1 MLNTTTTLSIQG
13 TSKVPTANEETA
25 QQDIATFEARLEYDG
40 RINMYKSIPD
50 RKVYNNN
57 KAAADADYDK
67 FEAYAD
73 AIFDKVLAGESA
85 TEEA

>member
-13 TSKVPTANEETA
+13 SSKDPAT
-25 QQDIATFEARLEYDG
+25 QQNIITFEARLEFDG
-40 RINMYKSIPD
+40 RINMYKSCPD

>member
-13 TSKVPTANEETA
+13 TSKDPVT
-25 QQDIATFEARLEYDG
+25 QQDILT
-40 RINMYKSIPD
+40 
-50 RKVYNNN
+50 YNDN

-67 FEAYAD
+67 FEAYAN
-73 AIFDKVLAGESA
+73 AIFDKVSAGVSA

>member
-13 TSKVPTANEETA
+13 SSKDPAT
-25 QQDIATFEARLEYDG
+25 QQDIITFEARLEFDG
-40 RINMYKSIPD
+40 RINKYKSYPD

>member
-13 TSKVPTANEETA
+13 TSKDPVT
-25 QQDIATFEARLEYDG
+25 QKDILTFEARLEFDG
-40 RINMYKSIPD
+40 RINMYKSCPN
-50 RKVYNNN
+50 RKTYNDN

-67 FEAYAD
+67 FEAYAN
-73 AIFDKVLAGESA
+73 AIFDKVSAGVSE

>member
-13 TSKVPTANEETA
+13 TSKDPVT
-25 QQDIATFEARLEYDG
+25 QQDILTFEARLEFDG
-40 RINMYKSIPD
+40 RINMYKSCPD
-50 RKVYNNN
+50 RKTYNDN

-67 FEAYAD
+67 FEADAN
-73 AIFDKVLAGESA
+73 AIFDKVSAGVSA

>member
-13 TSKVPTANEETA
+13 TSKDPVT
-25 QQDIATFEARLEYDG
+25 QQDILTFEARLEFDG
-40 RINMYKSIPD
+40 RINMYKSCPN
-50 RKVYNNN
+50 RKTYNDN

-67 FEAYAD
+67 FETYAN
-73 AIFDKVLAGESA
+73 AIFDKVSAGVSE

>member
-13 TSKVPTANEETA
+13 TSKDPST
-25 QQDIATFEARLEYDG
+25 QHDIITFEARLEYDG
-40 RINMYKSIPD
+40 RINMYKSCPN
-50 RKVYNNN
+50 RKTYNAN
-57 KAAADADYDK
+57 KTVADADYDK
-67 FEAYAD
+67 FEAYAN

>member
-13 TSKVPTANEETA
+13 TSKDPVT
-25 QQDIATFEARLEYDG
+25 QQDILTFEARLEFDG
-40 RINMYKSIPD
+40 RINMYKSCPD
-50 RKVYNNN
+50 RKAYNDN

-67 FEAYAD
+67 FEAYAY
-73 AIFDKVLAGESA
+73 AILDKVSAGVSE

>member
-13 TSKVPTANEETA
+13 TSKDPVT
-25 QQDIATFEARLEYDG
+25 QQDILTFEARLEFDG
-40 RINMYKSIPD
+40 RINMYKSCPN
-50 RKVYNNN
+50 RKTYNDN

-67 FEAYAD
+67 FEAYAN
-73 AIFDKVLAGESA
+73 AIFDKVSAGASA